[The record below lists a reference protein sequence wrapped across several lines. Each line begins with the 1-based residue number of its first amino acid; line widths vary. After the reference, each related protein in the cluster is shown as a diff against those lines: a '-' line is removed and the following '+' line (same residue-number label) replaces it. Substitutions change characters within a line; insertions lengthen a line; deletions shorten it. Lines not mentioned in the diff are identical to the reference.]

1 MGDFAVL
8 LIIILVVVVVFRG
21 PKTLPAIGRMLGR
34 GVKATKEEVN
44 ALRDGD
50 PPPADP
56 GAPGSPPPG
65 P

>member
-1 MGDFAVL
+1 MADFAVL
-8 LIIILVVVVVFRG
+8 LIIILVVVVVYRG

-34 GVKATKEEVN
+34 GVKATKDELG

-50 PPPADP
+50 PPSSGP